1 MISFEPMLLAETA
14 QSIPSR
20 FEEQARKH
28 GRRTAVKT
36 QHLELSY
43 NSLNHYA
50 NRIASNLLSQ
60 KTPQQSP
67 VVILC
72 EQGGPFIAGTL
83 GVLKA
88 RLFYLPLDPADSPA
102 NLIEIIQSLEA
113 PIIRTGN
120 KGADSLTKL
129 VQPGQR
135 LINIENLSSGQ
146 PIENPNLPI
155 NPDALAYI
163 YFTTGSTGRPKGVTD
178 SHRNVLHNILRYT
191 NSLKITPEDKL
202 TLLHSPSLS
211 ACISSQFGAL
221 LNGARVFPNLLHRDS
236 IDTLATWLIVEK
248 ITMYHSVPLVFR
260 FALNESSIKSSL
272 RMIRLEGDKAT
283 IEDLKF
289 FKRFGPQSCT
299 LVNGLGTSETGLC
312 RQFFFEKEAELPTK
326 IVPVGYPVEDME
338 VFVAGDDGKPVT
350 ANQLGEIAVRS
361 RFLSP
366 GYWDDAERT
375 AKSFLQ
381 DTENEDFR
389 IFKTGDLGRMHE
401 DGCLEYLERAESVSE
416 IQRQISR
423 DTPITDSSNRQHT
436 TQNKENQNSEPDS
449 PTGKVLISIWANI
462 LNRESIRTS
471 DDFLL
476 LNGDSIKAMRMVN
489 QINLE
494 LSTEIS
500 LRDLFSNHVLS
511 DLVKFIDSKAK

>member
-1 MISFEPMLLAETA
+1 
-14 QSIPSR
+14 
-20 FEEQARKH
+20 
-28 GRRTAVKT
+28 
-36 QHLELSY
+36 
-43 NSLNHYA
+43 
-50 NRIASNLLSQ
+50 
-60 KTPQQSP
+60 
-67 VVILC
+67 
-72 EQGGPFIAGTL
+72 
-83 GVLKA
+83 
-88 RLFYLPLDPADSPA
+88 
-102 NLIEIIQSLEA
+102 
-113 PIIRTGN
+113 
-120 KGADSLTKL
+120 
-129 VQPGQR
+129 
-135 LINIENLSSGQ
+135 
-146 PIENPNLPI
+146 
-155 NPDALAYI
+155 
-163 YFTTGSTGRPKGVTD
+163 
-178 SHRNVLHNILRYT
+178 
-191 NSLKITPEDKL
+191 
-202 TLLHSPSLS
+202 
-211 ACISSQFGAL
+211 
-221 LNGARVFPNLLHRDS
+221 
-236 IDTLATWLIVEK
+236 
-248 ITMYHSVPLVFR
+248 
-260 FALNESSIKSSL
+260 
-272 RMIRLEGDKAT
+272 MIRLEGDKAT
-283 IEDLKF
+283 IEDLNF

-326 IVPVGYPVEDME
+326 IVPVGYPVEDMV
-338 VFVAGDDGKPVT
+338 VFVAGENGKPVT

-361 RFLSP
+361 RFLSS

-389 IFKTGDLGRMHE
+389 IFKTGNLGRMHE
-401 DGCLEYLERAESVSE
+401 DGCLECLERAESVSE

-476 LNGDSIKAMRMVN
+476 LNGVLIKAMRMVN

-511 DLVKFIDSKAK
+511 DLAKFIDFKAK